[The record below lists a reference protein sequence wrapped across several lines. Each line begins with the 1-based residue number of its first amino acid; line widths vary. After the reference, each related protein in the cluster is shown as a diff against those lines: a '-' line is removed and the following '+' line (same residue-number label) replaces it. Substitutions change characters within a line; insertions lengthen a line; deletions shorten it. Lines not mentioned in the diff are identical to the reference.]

1 MSEEVRTVVLKFGG
15 SSVADADRM
24 REVALIIKGY
34 IGKNYKVSTIVS
46 AMGNT
51 TNELLAMAGDVPDE
65 LRGREIDQLLA
76 TGEQQSIA
84 LLAMALKREG
94 IPAQSFTAAQ
104 AGFYANGFPT
114 EGRIYRVNPK
124 SVAEALEKGLVAV
137 VAGFQAIT
145 DDGDV
150 ITLGRG
156 GYDLSAVALAAA
168 LGGECHILKDV
179 PGVMSADP
187 RIVPSPVKL
196 EYLSYQECMELSS
209 LGAKMLQ
216 ARSVEVAARYDVPLY
231 VASSF
236 TKEGGTWIV
245 KNIPVS
251 EGLVIK
257 AVVHDLK
264 VAKVVLMGVPDIPG
278 VAGRLFTN
286 LAERGIGAEMIIQ
299 NNMRGGLND
308 IGFLVRK
315 ENLDGAI
322 DVCRNFSRDVDAQG
336 VSFNTE
342 IARVSVVGA
351 GIANHPDIPSRM
363 FTTLAKEGVNI
374 DMISST
380 ALAVTCVV
388 ASTRADD
395 AVRALH
401 EHFIEEEAV

>member
-1 MSEEVRTVVLKFGG
+1 VSEEVRKAVLKFGG
-15 SSVADADRM
+15 SSVADAERM
-24 REVALIIKGY
+24 REVALIIKEYLDKGY
-34 IGKNYKVSTIVS
+34 RVAAIVS
-46 AMGNT
+46 AMGDT
-51 TNELLAMAGDVPDE
+51 TNNLLALAGDVTDE
-65 LRGREIDQLLA
+65 LSGREIDQLLA

-84 LLAMALKREG
+84 LLALALKREG
-94 IPAQSFTAAQ
+94 IPAQSFTASQ
-104 AGFYANGFPT
+104 AGFFANGFPT

-124 SVAEALEKGLVAV
+124 SVTETMGNGLVAV

-156 GYDLSAVALAAA
+156 GSDLSAVALAAA
-168 LGGECHILKDV
+168 VLGECHILKDV

-187 RIVPSPVKL
+187 RIVPSPIKL
-196 EYLSYQECMELSS
+196 DYLSYQECMELST

-216 ARSVEVAARYDVPLY
+216 ARSVEVAARYEVPLY

-236 TKEGGTWIV
+236 TKEEGTWIV

-251 EGLVIK
+251 EGLIIK

-264 VAKVVLMGVPDIPG
+264 VAKVVLMGVPDVPG
-278 VAGRLFTN
+278 VAGRLFTS
-286 LAERGIGAEMIIQ
+286 LSDRGIGAEMIIQ

-342 IARVSVVGA
+342 IARVSIVGA

-363 FTTLAKEGVNI
+363 FTTLAKEGINI

-388 ASTRADD
+388 ASTRAED